1 MVFEILNALPLI
13 IVGCIFGIFFGA
25 MPGLTSTAAVTL
37 LLPFVY
43 NMNPIDGMGLLLGAF
58 CGGISGG
65 SIPAALLNIPGTPS
79 SLCTTFDAYPLTKK
93 GKAGKA
99 LGVALFASFWGGIIG
114 SMLLFIIAFPI
125 ASLAIEF
132 GPIEYTLLILIGLI
146 LIVRMEDRNCL
157 KSAFILC
164 LGMFCSLVGT
174 DNVTG
179 VQRLTFGI
187 MELSSGI
194 NILPFLIGVFAIS
207 QVLYDLNR
215 HNQTNNIESFD
226 IHSVSY
232 IKFPSLKQIKSNIGL
247 LSISGI
253 IGFLIGMLPG
263 IGGSMASI
271 MAYFTAKRI
280 SRNREEFGKGSIE
293 GIMSSEASNN
303 AMTGGALLT
312 TLTLSV
318 PGEACTAVIMGGLT
332 LLGIRTGT
340 SLFELHLDL
349 LYGICFTFVI
359 ANFCMF
365 ILQRIGMNLFL
376 KLLLLPKNIINPS
389 IMVFSTL
396 GVYCSTYN
404 VFDVYLMVFFG
415 VLGYLL
421 KSNNFNIVPMVMGF
435 ILCPLLEKYIRLS
448 ISLYDSPLDYIS
460 RPLPF
465 IFLSIISILTFSFK
479 YKRNQHD

>member
-1 MVFEILNALPLI
+1 MEFEILKALPLI
-13 IVGCIFGIFFGA
+13 MVGCILGIFFGA
-25 MPGLTSTAAVTL
+25 MPGLTSTAAVSL

-43 NMNPIDGMGLLLGAF
+43 NNDPIDGIGLLLGAF

-93 GKAGKA
+93 GKAGEA
-99 LGVALFASFWGGIIG
+99 LGAALFASFWGGIVSSIF
-114 SMLLFIIAFPI
+114 LFIIAFPL

-146 LIVRMEDRNCL
+146 LIVRMEDNNRL

-164 LGMFCSLVGT
+164 IGMFCSLVGT

-179 VQRLTFGI
+179 TQRLTFGI

-194 NILPFLIGVFAIS
+194 SILPFMIGVFAIS
-207 QVLYDLNR
+207 QVLYNISR
-215 HNQTNNIESFD
+215 HNQANNIESFD
-226 IHSVSY
+226 IYNVHR

-247 LSISGI
+247 LTISSIM
-253 IGFLIGMLPG
+253 GFLIGILPG

-293 GIMSSEASNN
+293 GVMSSEASNN

-312 TLTLSV
+312 TLTLSI

-332 LLGIRTGT
+332 ILGIRTGT
-340 SLFELHLDL
+340 SLFELRLDL

-359 ANFCMF
+359 ANFCML
-365 ILQRIGMNLFL
+365 ILQRIGMDVFL
-376 KLLLLPKNIINPS
+376 KLLLLPQNVMNPS
-389 IMVFSTL
+389 ILVFSTL

-404 VFDVYLMVFFG
+404 VFDVYLMIFFG
-415 VLGYLL
+415 LLGYLL

-435 ILCPLLEKYIRLS
+435 ILCPLLEKYFRLS
-448 ISLYDSPLDYIS
+448 ISLYNSPLDCIS
-460 RPLPF
+460 RPLPLILLSF
-465 IFLSIISILTFSFK
+465 ILILTFSFK
-479 YKRNQHD
+479 FKRNQHD